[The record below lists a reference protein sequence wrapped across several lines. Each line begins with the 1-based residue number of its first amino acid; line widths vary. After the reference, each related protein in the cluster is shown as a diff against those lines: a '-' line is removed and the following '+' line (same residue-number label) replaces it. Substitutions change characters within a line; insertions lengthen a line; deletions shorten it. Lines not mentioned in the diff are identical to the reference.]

1 MSESPPT
8 ELKVLSYNILDV
20 ELESNFVP
28 RTMNNES
35 KDAINKADFLSG
47 YAIPIN
53 TKTGNEMTKFEI
65 IEEAYKPFHS
75 GKFHKEGKSAARRVW
90 GQEEPYTN
98 GENKNLI
105 QTLIDLFGNKTTDEK
120 LPGKATELYK
130 KIKSGNFTWVENR
143 LERVYQKII
152 ENDPHIICLQEYG
165 NCKYLPRQQENDSFT
180 TSEKTS
186 TFDISQNQLNDNKR
200 EKHALDN
207 SINKDPNFVLSL
219 PERLINDGYTYKLF
233 SYNPVET
240 EGDDGVAIFYK
251 TKNFKISSRKYYVD
265 MDNKIKS
272 KYEVY
277 TTQRGCGLLELTIDN
292 TQQKVIICTTHIQTK
307 SNEKVQDDT
316 YAIRSGELTY
326 IKDYI
331 NETYTNTNDKVIFCG
346 DFNLDL
352 NKPADKAVV
361 DEFEKDN
368 ILKRIKYNVEHDDI
382 GLVTS
387 YPSGRKEYIDYFFTN
402 CGGTVSKDYK
412 NLEDITD
419 TIPNGTDQ
427 PSDHIPILLTI
438 DFPQKPNGGK
448 SRKRRRKT
456 QRKKQRK
463 TRRKGQRK
471 SRR

>member
-1 MSESPPT
+1 MSESPPIQ
-8 ELKVLSYNILDV
+8 LKVLSYNILDV

-28 RTMNNES
+28 RTMNNKS

-53 TKTGNEMTKFEI
+53 TKTDNKMTKFEI

-105 QTLIDLFGNKTTDEK
+105 QTLIDLFGNETTDEK
-120 LPGKATELYK
+120 LPGKATELYNT
-130 KIKSGNFTWVENR
+130 IKGGNFSWVEKR

-152 ENDPHIICLQEYG
+152 ENDPDIICLQEYG
-165 NCKYLPRQQENDSFT
+165 NCKDLPKQKGGTTFPKNQQTDNA
-180 TSEKTS
+180 SEIT
-186 TFDISQNQLNDNKR
+186 
-200 EKHALDN
+200 EG
-207 SINKDPNFVLSL
+207 SL
-219 PERLINDGYTYKLF
+219 PDKLTFKGYIYKLF
-233 SYNPVET
+233 SYNPDKSN
-240 EGDDGVAIFYK
+240 GDDGVAIFYK
-251 TKNFKISSRKYYVD
+251 GDVFESTVPKIYLD
-265 MDNKIKS
+265 MDKDNQEN
-272 KYEVY
+272 YNYY
-277 TTQRGCGLLELTIDN
+277 TTQRGCGLLELTIKN
-292 TQQKVIICTTHIQTK
+292 TKQNVIICTTHIQTL
-307 SNEKVQDDT
+307 SNEKGPT
-316 YAIRSGELTY
+316 KYEIRSGELES
-326 IKDYI
+326 IKNYI
-331 NETYTNTNDKVIFCG
+331 NEKYKNPNDTVIFCG

-361 DEFEKDN
+361 DDFEKDN
-368 ILKRIKYNVEHDDI
+368 ILRRIKYNVNNNNNNALFSLSNDNKGGDDI

-402 CGGTVSKDYK
+402 CGGTVSGDYK
-412 NLEDITD
+412 NLKDITD